1 MRDKPT
7 ERKICFGA
15 WAVISAGWV
24 LVFIDGCID
33 GAPDF
38 GNLLFALLCA
48 VICMLYWQLWHE
60 KAAELHIEIF
70 KLPDGRE
77 IRKEHWE

>member
-1 MRDKPT
+1 MSDDT
-7 ERKICFGA
+7 TRKVLFGVWLTWTVA
-15 WAVISAGWV
+15 MALIFA
-24 LVFIDGCID
+24 DGCID
-33 GAPDF
+33 GSPDIDK
-38 GNLLFALLCA
+38 LILALCGV
-48 VICMLYWQLWHE
+48 VICQLYWQLWHE